1 MPTQDRVEQ
10 TRWLAVLAMGAGA
23 LYLCWTMLR
32 PFVGVLVTAVVLVIV
47 FYPVHEWL
55 SRKVKR
61 SGLAALFS
69 TLALVLMLVVPLVV
83 ASVAMAR
90 QLPAALTLARD
101 GVDTLVKWFE
111 ESDRLRP
118 WVESAKQQ
126 LNLDQFLSSEEAART
141 FSVLGHSALRG
152 TWTVLG
158 GVLGFVFNAFLVLF
172 TVYYL
177 FRDGTP
183 LASNLMRLLPL
194 KESQVNELTGR
205 VREVIRASVYGVL
218 VIAVVQGVLGG
229 AIFWILGIPAA
240 ATWMGLMII
249 ASIIPVFGASIIIVP
264 AMLYLLATGH
274 PVKAVV
280 LGLFGQFVI
289 GLVDN
294 LLRPRLVGR
303 RTGMHELLVFFS
315 VLGGLQAFGAL
326 GFLLGPSVL
335 ALTLAMVEMLQLSRS
350 ATPPAM

>member
-1 MPTQDRVEQ
+1 
-10 TRWLAVLAMGAGA
+10 
-23 LYLCWTMLR
+23 
-32 PFVGVLVTAVVLVIV
+32 
-47 FYPVHEWL
+47 
-55 SRKVKR
+55 
-61 SGLAALFS
+61 
-69 TLALVLMLVVPLVV
+69 
-83 ASVAMAR
+83 
-90 QLPAALTLARD
+90 
-101 GVDTLVKWFE
+101 
-111 ESDRLRP
+111 
-118 WVESAKQQ
+118 
-126 LNLDQFLSSEEAART
+126 
-141 FSVLGHSALRG
+141 
-152 TWTVLG
+152 
-158 GVLGFVFNAFLVLF
+158 
-172 TVYYL
+172 
-177 FRDGTP
+177 
-183 LASNLMRLLPL
+183 
-194 KESQVNELTGR
+194 
-205 VREVIRASVYGVL
+205 
-218 VIAVVQGVLGG
+218 
-229 AIFWILGIPAA
+229 
-240 ATWMGLMII
+240 LMII